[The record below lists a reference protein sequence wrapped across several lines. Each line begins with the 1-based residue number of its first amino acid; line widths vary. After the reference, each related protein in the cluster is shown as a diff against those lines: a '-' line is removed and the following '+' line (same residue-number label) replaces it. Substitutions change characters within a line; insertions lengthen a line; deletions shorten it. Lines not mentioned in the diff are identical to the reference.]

1 MSEQKI
7 NRALQ
12 SAPLPQMIER
22 LGVAIA
28 NAQYAMDRNGILIAT
43 MMGDREE
50 HGVQVGGEDAPKLS
64 LLDLGF
70 TPSFYQITEAT
81 IEAKVAFSMSESKEF
96 SIGTSVSAGVNA
108 GFFFAAV
115 TVDASYS
122 SKYSFEASGSSSI
135 SARFAAV
142 PPPTILSDYL
152 QAIRQTPTPDEEEN
166 P

>member
-1 MSEQKI
+1 MSEQVI

-12 SAPLPQMIER
+12 NAPLPQMVEN

-28 NAQYAMDRNGILIAT
+28 NAQHAMDRNGILIAT

-50 HGVQVGGEDAPKLS
+50 HGVQVGGEDAPTLS

-81 IEAKVAFSMSESKEF
+81 IEAKVAFSMSQSREVSV
-96 SIGTSVSAGVNA
+96 GVSATAGGGV

-122 SKYSFEASGSSSI
+122 SKYSFESSGSSSI
-135 SARFAAV
+135 RARFAAV
-142 PPPTILSDYL
+142 PAPAVLSDYL
-152 QAIRQTPTPDEEEN
+152 QSIRKN
-166 P
+166 PADTEK